1 MLSYRDANLLLGL
14 LWHSPNA
21 QRERKV
27 PNTTACRVHF
37 SCDCICIL
45 TTTTYYHHLSSTFV
59 RVQNDVKHSDSQLNS
74 VASMLRVKPTRSI
87 LRFHRVGQAP
97 YFYLCDEQLL
107 VLDFSLFTGESY
119 LSSSQLITSFCTGS
133 IIFHLFCFQHHRIEQ
148 YFYIESSSSILPK
161 KIQKKTVYGGT
172 CGFHLTSQ
180 VRWNVMLWLVPLPTL
195 SDRGPQ
201 LAPPLADAHLPASA
215 HLTPGAG
222 REVLLEVNRCFVH
235 EEL

>member
-1 MLSYRDANLLLGL
+1 MNPTCHETVLGLQSCTAGWSSLQKEVCLAKLQRLCTAPRVAGWRMVSMLSYRDANLLLGL

-161 KIQKKTVYGGT
+161 KKKKLFMGEHVDST
-172 CGFHLTSQ
+172 
-180 VRWNVMLWLVPLPTL
+180 
-195 SDRGPQ
+195 
-201 LAPPLADAHLPASA
+201 
-215 HLTPGAG
+215 
-222 REVLLEVNRCFVH
+222 
-235 EEL
+235 

>member
-59 RVQNDVKHSDSQLNS
+59 RVQNHVKHSDSRLNS
-74 VASMLRVKPTRSI
+74 VATMLRNLLLAS

-97 YFYLCDEQLL
+97 YFYRCDEQLIL
-107 VLDFSLFTGESY
+107 VDFSRENH
-119 LSSSQLITSFCTGS
+119 I
-133 IIFHLFCFQHHRIEQ
+133 
-148 YFYIESSSSILPK
+148 YIESSQMISTFRVRVPNTSARTTPNFLRPK
-161 KIQKKTVYGGT
+161 T
-172 CGFHLTSQ
+172 TS
-180 VRWNVMLWLVPLPTL
+180 T
-195 SDRGPQ
+195 
-201 LAPPLADAHLPASA
+201 SA
-215 HLTPGAG
+215 LRCKSPSFCATPRHLTPGVG
-222 REVLLEVNRCFVH
+222 REVLLEVNGDFAH
-235 EEL
+235 EKI